1 MLILGINAYF
11 HDSSIAII
19 RDGQI
24 LIALEQERISR
35 KKHDDSF
42 PIDALMEGLDYLS
55 LTVSEFDF
63 IVYHELP
70 YLKFER
76 ILENLFQF
84 APRGFSA
91 FLKYMPSIVDH
102 KLLMES
108 TIYRQLKP
116 LGFKRKD
123 KNKILFVPHSVS
135 HHSAA
140 YFTSGFKD
148 STLVSID
155 AMGEKSSIAIG
166 KAVISEI
173 VQLKEIEYPHSI
185 GLFYSAFTYFLG
197 FKVNSG
203 EYKLMGLAPYG
214 DIRSD
219 LCSGY
224 INTIESNLLHIHPDG
239 SFALNLDYFSYTTKL
254 EMIPETKWEIL
265 FCLKRREDSDEIRF
279 EHLQLAFAVQTI
291 TEKLV
296 LGVIK
301 YAYQLHPSENLCLSG
316 GVAYNCVANGKIASL
331 GLFKNIHLFPATGDA
346 GNAVG
351 AALFVANQLAVI
363 NNEKQIKADYGRQF
377 SAEAILNLLNAEF
390 PLLKNESFEKDELIR
405 QLSNELNEG
414 KIIGLFQGREEFGPR
429 SLGFRSILANP
440 LIEGMQ
446 QKINLKI
453 KGREGFRPFAPV
465 VLKEDAELYFVNI
478 TDSPY
483 MLMTY
488 QLKPDLFFNN
498 LDKID
503 KSSIKTQL
511 DNKRSEFD
519 SVVHVD
525 GSSRVQTLERD
536 FNSFLHDLITE
547 FKKISGIG
555 MLINTSFNRRG
566 EPIVHTPKDAVE
578 CFLESNLDVLVLE
591 NIMIKK
597 SENPHLNVHEFPI
610 INHLD

>member
-24 LIALEQERISR
+24 LFALEQERISR

-42 PIDALMEGLDYLS
+42 PIDALMEGLDYLK

-123 KNKILFVPHSVS
+123 KKKILFVPHSVS

-148 STLVSID
+148 SSLVSID

-166 KAVISEI
+166 KAVINEI
-173 VQLKEIEYPHSI
+173 VQLREIEYPHSI

-197 FKVNSG
+197 FRVNSG

-214 DIRSD
+214 DITSD

-224 INTIESNLLHIHPDG
+224 INTIESNLLNIHPDG

-254 EMIPETKWEIL
+254 EMIPTTKWESL
-265 FCLKRREDSDEIRF
+265 FALKRREESDEISF
-279 EHLQLAFAVQTI
+279 EHLQLALAVQTI

-351 AALFVANQLAVI
+351 AALFVANQFAVI

-465 VLKEDAELYFVNI
+465 VLKEDAELYFDNI

-488 QLKPDLFFNN
+488 QLKSDLFFNN

-503 KSSIKTQL
+503 KLSIKTQL

-536 FNSFLHDLITE
+536 FNPLLHDLIAE

-578 CFLESNLDVLVLE
+578 CNK
-591 NIMIKK
+591 IKI
-597 SENPHLNVHEFPI
+597 ER
-610 INHLD
+610 